1 MFYEAPEAKIFCFAP
16 IENIAANR
24 RDWDWSVEEDNNG
37 GTGSEFDLP
46 FFGDEGDP
54 NN

>member
-1 MFYEAPEAKIFCFAP
+1 MFYEAPEAKIICFAP
-16 IENIAANR
+16 CENIANAS
-24 RDWDWSVEEDNNG
+24 WDWSVDDG
-37 GTGSEFDLP
+37 SGTGSEFDIP